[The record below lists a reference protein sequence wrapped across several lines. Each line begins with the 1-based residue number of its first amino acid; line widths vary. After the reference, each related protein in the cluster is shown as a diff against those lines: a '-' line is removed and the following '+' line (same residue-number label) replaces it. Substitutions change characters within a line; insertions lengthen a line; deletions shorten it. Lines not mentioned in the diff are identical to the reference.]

1 MVALGRRL
9 EAVTASSRDTP
20 APGSR
25 GNRVAYPTEMRGNPI
40 FFDPTGSRRRALYRV
55 SGFVGIFAL
64 IALFAFLAT
73 LMTVDRSPLSLLTQA
88 PLAHGLPSPPV
99 TRAELLKVATTLA
112 ADLKEKQAILAQQRK
127 VDVAPRAQHPS
138 LTRPDGRALSI
149 GFYVNDDDNSFPD
162 LKKATPHLDWLMPS
176 WLSLES
182 PDLTLTSDVDKRVV
196 QYLGSAKPGM
206 PILPMVQNFWGDKW
220 DGAGLVKLLA
230 NATAR
235 VALVQNLK
243 IFLDR
248 NKFQG
253 LTVDF
258 EEVPPSAQPN
268 LKLFLQELSESFAKR
283 GYTIVLA
290 VPIDDDA
297 WPYQT
302 YANIVDYLLLMGYD
316 EHWST
321 GKPGSIAGQH
331 WFEQA
336 LDKRMRTLDPAYTIV
351 ALGGYGYDWVK
362 GAPAES
368 LSFQDAVLSAR
379 DSEADIVFD
388 PESFNPHFSFV
399 EDDGKRHDVWFL
411 DAVTAFNEI
420 HAADAYQPAGYAFW
434 RLGSEDPSIWSV
446 MARPYGASAP
456 EALHRI
462 GQSQD
467 VDLEGNGGIL
477 AIQDQPRE
485 GERTFETDQE
495 GDIVSESYTK
505 IPTPF
510 VINRSGY
517 IPNKVSLTFDDGPDP
532 EWTPQ
537 ILDILKQKGVKATF
551 FVVGSNAQA
560 NPDLIRRIAAEGHD
574 LGNHTFTHPNLAEL
588 PNGWVK
594 LEINANQ
601 RLIEALTG
609 RSMTLFRAPYL
620 GDTTPTT
627 ADEIMPIEIAQSMG
641 YTSVGVDVDSEDW
654 QRPTP
659 AQIVQN
665 VLNTL
670 HDPNPDDRGNIIL
683 LHDSGGDRSATVAAL
698 PALIDTLRAQG
709 YTFVPTA
716 ELASISPNQVMPPVS
731 STSVLIDLPVFL
743 AIGWLGH
750 LMEVLF
756 LAAIYLGVVRL
767 LLLCTLAIRNRV
779 SEAKRVPPVLSERLP
794 LQSVLI
800 PAYNEEKVI
809 ARTIR
814 QVLASDYPNLEVI
827 VLDDG
832 STDGTFNMVREQ
844 FGTERRVRLFTLVN
858 GGKASALNYG
868 LQEAQGDVVIALDA
882 DTLFEPD
889 AIGKLVRWFSDPKIG
904 AVAGNAK
911 VGNRVNIITRW
922 QALEY
927 VTSQN
932 LERRALETL
941 GCVTVVPGAI
951 GAWRHAA
958 LLKVDGFP
966 TDTLAEDQDLTL
978 TLQRAGYKVLYDS
991 TAVAWTEAPDTVQGL
1006 INQRFRWT
1014 FGTLQCLWKHRDA
1027 TFRPRDGSLGL
1038 FAMPQAWLFQF
1049 GLSVIAPVIDLLF
1062 LWQVAASGLDFLQH
1076 GQQFD
1081 GQTLQKVVL
1090 YYLAFLIVDAGSAA
1104 MAFAI
1109 ERNERTTLLPWLAL
1123 QRFGYRQLMYYVV
1136 LKAWLTAL
1144 FGTLVGWNKLD
1155 RKNSVPGRDARV
1167 ILVD

>member
-1 MVALGRRL
+1 M
-9 EAVTASSRDTP
+9 
-20 APGSR
+20 
-25 GNRVAYPTEMRGNPI
+25 
-40 FFDPTGSRRRALYRV
+40 FYRV
-55 SGFVGIFAL
+55 SGFLGIFAL
-64 IALFAFLAT
+64 IALFAFSAT
-73 LMTVDRSPLSLLTQA
+73 LVTVDRPSLSFLSQA
-88 PLAHGLPSPPV
+88 PVAHALPSPPA
-99 TRAELLKVATTLA
+99 TQAELLKAATTLA

-162 LKKATPHLDWLMPS
+162 LKKAAPHLDWLMPS
-176 WLSLES
+176 WLNLEG
-182 PDLTLTSDVDKRVV
+182 PDLALKSNVDNRVL

-206 PILPMVQNFWGDKW
+206 PILPIVQNFSGEKW
-220 DGAGLVKLLA
+220 DGAGLAKLLA
-230 NATAR
+230 NPTAR
-235 VALVQNLK
+235 TALVQNLET
-243 IFLDR
+243 FLEQ

-258 EEVPPSAQPN
+258 EEVPPSAQPD
-268 LKLFLQELSESFAKR
+268 LKLFLQELSESFADR

-290 VPIDDDA
+290 VPIDDDD
-297 WPYQT
+297 WPYET

-379 DSEADIVFD
+379 ESEADIVFD
-388 PESFNPHFSFV
+388 PESLNPHFSFV
-399 EDDGKRHDVWFL
+399 EDDGKHHDVWFL

-420 HAADAYQPAGYAFW
+420 HAADAYQPAGYALW

-477 AIQDQPRE
+477 AIQDQPHQ

-517 IPNKVSLTFDDGPDP
+517 IANKVSLTFDDGPDP

-551 FVVGSNAQA
+551 FVVGSNAQE
-560 NPDLIRRIAAEGHD
+560 NPDLVRRIVAEGHV

-588 PNGWVK
+588 PNGLVK

-627 ADEIMPIEIAQSMG
+627 ADEIVPIEIAQSMG

-683 LHDSGGDRSATVAAL
+683 LHDSGGDRTATVAAL
-698 PALIDTLRAQG
+698 PTLIDTLRVQG
-709 YTFVPTA
+709 YTIVPLA
-716 ELASISPNQVMPPVS
+716 ELAGLSRNQVMPPVS
-731 STSVLIDLPVFL
+731 SKSALIDLPVFL
-743 AIGWLGH
+743 AIGWVGH
-750 LMEVLF
+750 LMGVLF
-756 LAAIYLGVVRL
+756 LAAICLGVVRL
-767 LLLCTLAIRNRV
+767 LLLCTLAIRNRTA
-779 SEAKRVPPVLSERLP
+779 EAKRVPPVLSERP
-794 LQSVLI
+794 SLQSVLI

-832 STDGTFNMVREQ
+832 STDGTSNVVHEQ
-844 FGTERRVRLFTLVN
+844 FGADQRVRLFMLVN
-858 GGKASALNYG
+858 SGKASALNYG

-882 DTLFEPD
+882 DTLLAPD

-904 AVAGNAK
+904 AIAGNAK

-932 LERRALETL
+932 LERRALQTL
-941 GCVTVVPGAI
+941 GCITVVPGAI
-951 GAWRHAA
+951 GAWRRAA
-958 LLKVDGFP
+958 LLQFGGFP

-978 TLQRAGYKVLYDS
+978 TLQKAGYKVLYDS

-1006 INQRFRWT
+1006 IKQRFRWT

-1027 TFRPRDGSLGL
+1027 TFRPRHGSLGL
-1038 FAMPQAWLFQF
+1038 FAMPQTWLFQF
-1049 GLSVIAPVIDLLF
+1049 GLSAIAPVIDFLF
-1062 LWQVAASGLDFLQH
+1062 LWQVVASGLDFLQH

-1090 YYLAFLIVDAGSAA
+1090 YYFAFLIVDAGSAA
-1104 MAFAI
+1104 IAFAI
-1109 ERNERTTLLPWLAL
+1109 ERNEKTTLLPWLAL

-1136 LKAWLTAL
+1136 LKAWLMAL

-1155 RKNSVPGRDARV
+1155 RKNSVPEQDAS
-1167 ILVD
+1167 LVPVD